1 MATNLILVGAPGS
14 GKGTQSKLL
23 LERHQLPQISTGD
36 ILRAAVK
43 AGTPL
48 GKKAQEYMNAGKLVP
63 DELIMGLIEERLG
76 QPELSKGFV
85 LDGFPRTLNQAKALS
100 ALLEKLGQTITK
112 VVVIDVDE
120 QVIFERIVGRRTCT
134 SCGNVHHVK
143 FSPPKKDGVCDR
155 CGSPLVQRPDDSE
168 EKARVRLQEFRE
180 VKAQVIP
187 YYEGQGLVARVD
199 GEASPEKVYA
209 AIENSFSIGDTAS
222 NLVAKR
228 VH

>member
-1 MATNLILVGAPGS
+1 MALNLILVGAPGS

-36 ILRAAVK
+36 ILRSAVK

-48 GKKAQEYMNAGKLVP
+48 GKKAQEFMNAGKLVP

-76 QPELSKGFV
+76 HDEYAKGWV
-85 LDGFPRTLNQAKALS
+85 LDGFPRTLGQAKALTE
-100 ALLEKLGQTITK
+100 LLARIGQSITK
-112 VVVIDVDE
+112 VVVIDVPE

-155 CGSPLVQRPDDSE
+155 CGAALVQRPDDSE
-168 EKARVRLQEFRE
+168 EKAHVRLQEFRE

-187 YYEGQGLVARVD
+187 FYETQKLVARVD
-199 GEASPEKVYA
+199 GEAPPEQVYA
-209 AIENSFSIGDTAS
+209 SITHALDVGRTG
-222 NLVAKR
+222 
-228 VH
+228 